1 MYKDAKEELKRLE
14 EALLEAGEEDTSEE
28 AWEEE
33 FQEDAEE
40 KKPST
45 VLLAIVFALAAG
57 ILAVLIF
64 WFVRYGRVFL

>member
-14 EALLEAGEEDTSEE
+14 EALLEECEEETSAEDT
-28 AWEEE
+28 WEGET
-33 FQEDAEE
+33 QENGE
-40 KKPST
+40 KKSST
-45 VLLAIVFALAAG
+45 VLLTIAFTLAAG

>member
-14 EALLEAGEEDTSEE
+14 KALLEECEEDTSAEDT
-28 AWEEE
+28 WEED
-33 FQEDAEE
+33 QEDMEE

-45 VLLAIVFALAAG
+45 TLLTIVLTLAAG